1 MYLDSD
7 DANYEN
13 FSSGVTKRRRA
24 QAESLAPKPT
34 VDVVVGQPS
43 NVIKDPKINPDM
55 PKEPPKQVVNK
66 EKSPVK
72 AVASAVILQKSPS
85 KGGKLDVD
93 NFVPGLKNYVKSAIL
108 PPFHKN
114 PCSFFRYRRN

>member
-1 MYLDSD
+1 MKLQSYLIGCSRWW
-7 DANYEN
+7 EN
-13 FSSGVTKRRRA
+13 PFNECFCKYKRRGPKRRRA

-43 NVIKDPKINPDM
+43 NVIKDPKINPNM

-93 NFVPGLKNYVKSAIL
+93 NFVPGLKNL
-108 PPFHKN
+108 RET
-114 PCSFFRYRRN
+114 SFLLNRA

>member
-1 MYLDSD
+1 MYLESD

-93 NFVPGLKNYVKSAIL
+93 NFVPGLKNLREISNSVTFSQK
-108 PPFHKN
+108 PFAL
-114 PCSFFRYRRN
+114 FF